1 MTKFKLFS
9 RFSRYVVVVTLTILA
24 LACQTWSEPTPTPTL
39 VIQSAKTGSP
49 LSPVMRDQHRRIF
62 RSVWRTVQQHYL
74 YEDYRGVDWLA
85 VRQEFAPLVDAAQDD
100 AAFWALMQAMIA
112 QLGDEHSSFLT
123 PEEAL
128 TEDRAMHGEL
138 DYVGIGVFIAV
149 PEDVDYGVILFPLP
163 DSPAAVAGLRPHER
177 ILSVAGTP
185 ACCDEDGFDNLHLLR
200 GPEGTDVEVVLQ
212 SSDTVTRTV
221 RVRRERIQTQV
232 PILSRHLPLGERT
245 IGYVM
250 VPTLW
255 DGTIAERMR
264 STLVDLAAED
274 ELSGLILD
282 LRVNGGGAFTE
293 LYEVLSLFVD
303 GEVGYFYRHGA
314 KRDMLTIKSD
324 PVVGS
329 QDMPLIVLIGPYTES
344 FAEVLSGILQ
354 DVGRAQLIGA
364 TTAGNVET
372 LHPYDLADGSRL
384 WLAEETFFP
393 LSGTRWEGVGVQ
405 PDRVVNDAW
414 EDFTDMNDP
423 YIAEALEVFQGMLEK

>member
-1 MTKFKLFS
+1 M
-9 RFSRYVVVVTLTILA
+9 Y
-24 LACQTWSEPTPTPTL
+24 
-39 VIQSAKTGSP
+39 
-49 LSPVMRDQHRRIF
+49 
-62 RSVWRTVQQHYL
+62 
-74 YEDYRGVDWLA
+74 
-85 VRQEFAPLVDAAQDD
+85 
-100 AAFWALMQAMIA
+100 
-112 QLGDEHSSFLT
+112 
-123 PEEAL
+123 
-128 TEDRAMHGEL
+128 
-138 DYVGIGVFIAV
+138 
-149 PEDVDYGVILFPLP
+149 
-163 DSPAAVAGLRPHER
+163 
-177 ILSVAGTP
+177 
-185 ACCDEDGFDNLHLLR
+185 
-200 GPEGTDVEVVLQ
+200 
-212 SSDTVTRTV
+212 
-221 RVRRERIQTQV
+221 QTQV

-250 VPTLW
+250 LPTLW

-329 QDMPLIVLIGPYTES
+329 QDIPLIVLIGPYTES

-393 LSGTRWEGVGVQ
+393 LSGTRWEGAGVQ